1 MLLLGEHPAYVDQL
15 TDRLKKLSQKLF
27 ESLPTGRVVT
37 LSGTNDLYALESS
50 ENLFIV
56 RHGNLTANSDN
67 RVCLYFQAGDLIG
80 LTQCYQLPSLRVSI
94 EDSAEVEQYEADTL
108 LRYVNETKER
118 QAIWSSYLI
127 TQMCLFQDAFG
138 RNQLNVSQPHTGF
151 LNFANGQTILNQGDE
166 AKEVFTIL
174 TGSADVFVDG
184 TRVGEVQQDEIFG
197 AMAVFTGEKRSA
209 SVVATSNCTVLAVPK
224 EEFITLIQSHPQT
237 TMTLIENMARM
248 ITSLNAQI
256 IKNES

>member
-1 MLLLGEHPAYVDQL
+1 MLLLGERPSYVDQL
-15 TDRLKKLSQKLF
+15 TDRLKKLSHKLF
-27 ESLPTGRVVT
+27 ESLPAGRVVT

-56 RHGNLTANSDN
+56 RQGNLTANSDN
-67 RVCLYFQAGDLIG
+67 RVCLYFEAGDLIG
-80 LTQCYQLPSLRVSI
+80 LTQCYQLPSFRISI
-94 EDSAEVEQYEADTL
+94 EDNAEVEQFEADTL

-127 TQMCLFQDAFG
+127 TQMSLFQDAFG
-138 RNQLNVSQPHTGF
+138 RNQLNVNQPHTGF
-151 LNFANGQTILNQGDE
+151 LNFAEGQTILVQGDD

-184 TRVGEVQQDEIFG
+184 VRVGEVQQDEIFG

-209 SVVATSNCTVLAVPK
+209 SVIATSNCTVLAVPK

-256 IKNES
+256 IKN